1 MAPHD
6 ISRLERQIKTLNS
19 RLKKLAADD
28 ELPEL
33 LRHIHQPGWTT
44 PAELEFVN
52 SILVS
57 LQAQVESVAAL
68 KTNLLEGSR
77 QISAAGV
84 RKAA

>member
-28 ELPEL
+28 ELAEL

-44 PAELEFVN
+44 PAEFLLVS

-57 LQAQVESVAAL
+57 LEAQVESVAAL